1 MAHSHTL
8 GYNCVAFCHIEYYE
22 APSMSTHTPANDAR
36 LNFRLPA
43 ELKQTIEEAAAR
55 TGQSV
60 SDFAVSTLV
69 RTARDVIE
77 QERVTRL
84 SNHDRSV
91 FISLLDDPD
100 ARPNEALT
108 AAARK
113 FKKAST
119 TR

>member
-1 MAHSHTL
+1 
-8 GYNCVAFCHIEYYE
+8 
-22 APSMSTHTPANDAR
+22 MSTHATPNDAR
-36 LNFRLPA
+36 LNFRLPT

-77 QERVTRL
+77 QESCTRL
-84 SNHDRSV
+84 SNRDRDV
-91 FISLLDDPD
+91 FVSLLDDTETH
-100 ARPNEALT
+100 PNEALT

-113 FKKAST
+113 HT
-119 TR
+119 NGRG